1 MTKRGKRRIVIFLCV
16 AAVILVAAGIVRV
29 KLHRPVRSMSRLQ
42 IICTIPAQTQSWN
55 TSLRNMVD
63 EFVATEYGSIQS
75 TRFSDFYVNVEWYE
89 EEKTYKDDYIV
100 YLSKQELESI
110 LIPIAEP
117 IFGKCKLFVIS
128 YGDCPSNYGKDTS
141 ALELLGASEEY
152 PLVQVCVYTTKDAN
166 QRDEDMQKWTEA
178 LQERRYFVCAN
189 IDYLSSETYDKVEQK
204 SYQYINGDDDYICR
218 GSAFISPDNFKWR
231 FGGWEEKND

>member
-1 MTKRGKRRIVIFLCV
+1 MR
-16 AAVILVAAGIVRV
+16 
-29 KLHRPVRSMSRLQ
+29 Q
-42 IICTIPAQTQSWN
+42 
-55 TSLRNMVD
+55 
-63 EFVATEYGSIQS
+63 
-75 TRFSDFYVNVEWYE
+75 
-89 EEKTYKDDYIV
+89 
-100 YLSKQELESI
+100 QELESI

-141 ALELLGASEEY
+141 ALELLGTSEEY

>member
-1 MTKRGKRRIVIFLCV
+1 MAIVHRIMGKIHPR
-16 AAVILVAAGIVRV
+16 
-29 KLHRPVRSMSRLQ
+29 
-42 IICTIPAQTQSWN
+42 WN
-55 TSLRNMVD
+55 YWAHQKN
-63 EFVATEYGSIQS
+63 
-75 TRFSDFYVNVEWYE
+75 TR
-89 EEKTYKDDYIV
+89 
-100 YLSKQELESI
+100 
-110 LIPIAEP
+110 
-117 IFGKCKLFVIS
+117 
-128 YGDCPSNYGKDTS
+128 
-141 ALELLGASEEY
+141 
-152 PLVQVCVYTTKDAN
+152 LVQVCVYTTKDAN

>member
-1 MTKRGKRRIVIFLCV
+1 MRPTCFL
-16 AAVILVAAGIVRV
+16 
-29 KLHRPVRSMSRLQ
+29 P
-42 IICTIPAQTQSWN
+42 TN
-55 TSLRNMVD
+55 
-63 EFVATEYGSIQS
+63 
-75 TRFSDFYVNVEWYE
+75 FSDSVER
-89 EEKTYKDDYIV
+89 
-100 YLSKQELESI
+100 
-110 LIPIAEP
+110 EP
-117 IFGKCKLFVIS
+117 SPFHG
-128 YGDCPSNYGKDTS
+128 
-141 ALELLGASEEY
+141 
-152 PLVQVCVYTTKDAN
+152 VQVCVYTTKDAN

>member
-1 MTKRGKRRIVIFLCV
+1 MR
-16 AAVILVAAGIVRV
+16 
-29 KLHRPVRSMSRLQ
+29 
-42 IICTIPAQTQSWN
+42 
-55 TSLRNMVD
+55 
-63 EFVATEYGSIQS
+63 
-75 TRFSDFYVNVEWYE
+75 
-89 EEKTYKDDYIV
+89 
-100 YLSKQELESI
+100 KQELESI

-231 FGGWEEKND
+231 FGGWEEKMTDGTPFPPLDTLVSQKRKTEYQLPRRGRQAAPFSYLKLNTNYP

>member
-1 MTKRGKRRIVIFLCV
+1 MTKRGKRRLVIFLCA

-29 KLHRPVRSMSRLQ
+29 KLHPPRPLHEQIADYMYHSRTDPKLEY
-42 IICTIPAQTQSWN
+42 
-55 TSLRNMVD
+55 LVEKYGD

-100 YLSKQELESI
+100 YLRKQELESI